1 MRDQTNDSKLL
12 FAQNAIANALAIK
25 EVSTLLAQFGYTSTR
40 IKEGE
45 ALYETAKELQAK
57 QIKEYGEQYEA
68 TNILQLARAMAN
80 KTYIVHVKIAR
91 IALRNNPET
100 NASLQLMGS
109 RKNSLSGWLK
119 QANAFYTNA
128 LNTPKVLASLAK
140 FNINKKQLEE
150 GKALVSKLESSFNA
164 QLKEKGE
171 AQVATK
177 ERDAAMDELQDWM
190 SDFVAIARIALAS
203 EPQLLEMLGIIEP
216 S

>member
-1 MRDQTNDSKLL
+1 MRDQTNESKLL
-12 FAQNAIANALAIK
+12 FAQNAIANALSIK
-25 EVSTLLAQFGYTSTR
+25 EISIPLAQFGYNSAR

-45 ALYETAKELQAK
+45 VLYETAKELQAK
-57 QIKEYGEQYEA
+57 QIKEYGEQYDA
-68 TNILQLARAMAN
+68 TNTLFLARAMAN

-140 FNINKKQLEE
+140 FNINEKQLKE
-150 GKALVSKLESSFNA
+150 GKALVNKLESSFNA

-171 AQVATK
+171 AQMATK
-177 ERDAAMDELQDWM
+177 ERDAAMDKLQDWI
-190 SDFVAIARIALAS
+190 SDFIAIARIALAS
-203 EPQLLEMLGIIEP
+203 EPQLLEMLGIVEP